1 MGVSPNDGRQE
12 QTEAQS
18 RRAVKDEI
26 IVAALAAGRSYREA
40 GDKAGVDKRTVA
52 RRMAQPDYA
61 ERVRHR
67 RSEFVA
73 ATDGRLAREGPNA
86 ADTIAACLD
95 DPDPRV
101 RLSAARLLLRLGI
114 TCPELVLRS
123 VLHFRGHRF
132 FKNRKIVPPTLY
144 EWLQEAVKQLIAE
157 QWEFAALGVGE
168 RTVTSHA
175 ARYRTAKPSGHGG
188 SRVDSLPRALTN
200 GTFRLRRRIL
210 FP

>member
-1 MGVSPNDGRQE
+1 MKEDPKMGVSPNDGRQE

-18 RRAVKDEI
+18 RRAAKDEI

-52 RRMAQPDYA
+52 RRMAQSDFA

-86 ADTIAACLD
+86 ADTIAASLD

-101 RLSAARLLLRLGI
+101 RLSAARLLLSLGI
-114 TCPELVLRS
+114 RSSTQNEL
-123 VLHFRGHRF
+123 
-132 FKNRKIVPPTLY
+132 
-144 EWLQEAVKQLIAE
+144 
-157 QWEFAALGVGE
+157 E
-168 RTVTSHA
+168 RELTEI
-175 ARYRTAKPSGHGG
+175 RQMLEGSG
-188 SRVDSLPRALTN
+188 
-200 GTFRLRRRIL
+200 
-210 FP
+210 